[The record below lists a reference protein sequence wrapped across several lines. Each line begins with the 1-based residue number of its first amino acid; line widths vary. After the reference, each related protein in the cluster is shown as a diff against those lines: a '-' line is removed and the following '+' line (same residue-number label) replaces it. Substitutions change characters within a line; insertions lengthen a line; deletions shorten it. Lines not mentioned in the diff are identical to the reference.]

1 MTTVTHMG
9 VDYVCAAAIKGD
21 DYIHL
26 LNEDGEM
33 TVAFDG
39 ISDFKD
45 FSITDG
51 EWVTPTPEEDCYV
64 AVVKDDQT
72 MGKGGHKCSDL
83 LTKSDT
89 ATSSEK
95 LATARTVCTD
105 LASASAVP
113 FDGTENITPGVT
125 GTLPIANGG
134 TGGATPEKAREA
146 LGITPSNIG
155 AADAEHTHAYSDLT
169 GQPVF
174 SWDESTGTLTIT
186 T

>member
-1 MTTVTHMG
+1 MATITYLG
-9 VDYVCAAAIKGD
+9 ESYDCATALKGD

-26 LNEDGEM
+26 LDSNGDM
-33 TVAFDG
+33 LAAFDG
-39 ISDFKD
+39 ISDFSG

-51 EWVTPTPEEDCYV
+51 DWVTPTPEEDCYV

-72 MGKGGHKCSDL
+72 MGKGGHRCSDI

-95 LATARTVCTD
+95 LATARTICTD
-105 LASASAVP
+105 LASASAIA
-113 FDGTENITPGVT
+113 FDGTLDITPGVT

-134 TGGATPEKAREA
+134 TGGATPEEAREA

-155 AADAEHTHAYSDLT
+155 AADEEHTHAYSDLT